1 MAIVY
6 SHPQTDA
13 DIYAGQMR
21 TTKAQIAKIQ
31 AEIDALQAEC
41 DRDPYYT
48 MPRLRLAPLKQLRG
62 ALEAQ
67 LRGQEASHR
76 SVGGSVDE
84 GPRALTGGSYW
95 MPADS

>member
-1 MAIVY
+1 
-6 SHPQTDA
+6 
-13 DIYAGQMR
+13 
-21 TTKAQIAKIQ
+21 
-31 AEIDALQAEC
+31 
-41 DRDPYYT
+41 